1 MAMVYVRQI
10 PKFEVNRLSTLGGV
24 REHTDTHTQTDR
36 HTEAFPALII

>member
-24 REHTDTHTQTDR
+24 RKHTDTQTHTQTDTQR
-36 HTEAFPALII
+36 GYQL